1 MRGRGQ
7 PTEMAIAIFG
17 SGDCPVGT
25 YSGERLI
32 GCIEPVDLDHPKDSV
47 ATEAFY
53 GKPVLPYGTGWRQRF
68 PVQVSQ
74 FSRWSSQVWAANRG

>member
-53 GKPVLPYGTGWRQRF
+53 GKPVLSYGTGWRTA
-68 PVQVSQ
+68 VSG
-74 FSRWSSQVWAANRG
+74 SGEPILSLVIPSLGRK